1 MKGIVLGIAATAIA
15 FAVLTVLLPQV
26 KYDGDIVHLV
36 IISALFGVVNGLVKP
51 IVKLLSFPINLMT
64 VGLFG
69 IVINV
74 VLFMGVAFVSDKF
87 IKFQFTIAGWPTHG
101 LTFDV
106 IGTAVIAS
114 FALGILT
121 AVIGLVVK
129 D

>member
-15 FAVLTVLLPQV
+15 FAILTLLLPQV
-26 KYDGDIVHLV
+26 KYDGDITHL
-36 IISALFGVVNGLVKP
+36 IIIAALFGVVNGLVKP
-51 IVKLLSFPINLMT
+51 VVKLLSFPINLMT

-74 VLFMGVAFVSDKF
+74 VLFMGVAWVSNSF
-87 IKFQFTIAGWPTHG
+87 IKFQFTIAGWPKTG

-106 IGTAVIAS
+106 IGTALIAS
-114 FALGILT
+114 IALGIIT